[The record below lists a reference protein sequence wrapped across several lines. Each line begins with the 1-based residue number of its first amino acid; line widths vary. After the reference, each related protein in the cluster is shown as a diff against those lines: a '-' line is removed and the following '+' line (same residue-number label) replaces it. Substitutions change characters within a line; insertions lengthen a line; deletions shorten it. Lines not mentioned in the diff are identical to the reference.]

1 MGGSMQVAWMRR
13 MLVLTCI
20 GLFPAGMI
28 GCGGA
33 DVPPPTRVEGSLMA
47 SEDVNPN
54 LRGEPSP
61 VFVRLYELRAE
72 TAFANAGFFQLYDDD
87 SAVLGGD
94 LQDRSDY
101 VLRPG
106 ETVQLAKTLKPE
118 TRFLGVVA
126 AYQDIDQAT
135 WRALVAVP
143 PERTTAMTVAL
154 SRLDLSVEASLQD
167 PKKRR

>member
-1 MGGSMQVAWMRR
+1 MQAAWLRKV
-13 MLVLTCI
+13 LVLTFI
-20 GLFPAGMI
+20 GLLPGGVI

-33 DVPPPTRVEGSLMA
+33 DVPPPARIEGNLMA

-72 TAFANAGFFQLYDDD
+72 TAFADAGFFQLYDDD
-87 SAVLGGD
+87 ADVLGGD

-106 ETVQLAKTLKPE
+106 ETVPFARNLKPE
-118 TRFLGVVA
+118 TRFVGVVA
-126 AYQDIDQAT
+126 AYQDIDRAT
-135 WRALVAVP
+135 WRALVSVP
-143 PERTTAMTVAL
+143 PEQTTAMTVAL
-154 SRLDLSVEASLQD
+154 NRLDLSVEASPQD
-167 PKKRR
+167 SKKRK

>member
-1 MGGSMQVAWMRR
+1 MQSTWLRHV
-13 MLVLTCI
+13 LVLTSV
-20 GLFPAGMI
+20 GLLPLGVI

-33 DVPPPTRVEGSLMA
+33 DAPPPTRIEGNLVA

-54 LRGEPSP
+54 LQGEPSP
-61 VFVRLYELRAE
+61 LFVRLYELRAE

-94 LQDRSDY
+94 LQDRSDF

-106 ETVQLAKTLKPE
+106 ETVSLAKNLKPE

-126 AYQDIDQAT
+126 AYQDLDQAT
-135 WRALVAVP
+135 WRTLVPVP
-143 PERTTAMTVAL
+143 PEQTTTMTVAL
-154 SRLDLSVEASLQD
+154 NRLDVSVEASPQNS
-167 PKKRR
+167 KKRP